1 MYSTLHFTT
10 KEAENLRKNLTNI
23 SPRGPKRNDL
33 IAPAPSKE
41 NFDEIFKS
49 MEGWAKANILPLLK
63 PANKCW
69 KPQDFLPD
77 ASSDG
82 FHDQLRQLQERTKG
96 IPDEYFGV
104 VVGNMSTE
112 EALQS
117 YHSHINGTEIFHD
130 KTGVDDT
137 PWAIW
142 ARGWSAE
149 ENRHGDLLN
158 KYLYLSGRVDMK
170 QIETTIQYLIAAG
183 QDVAT
188 ANNPYLWT
196 IYTSFQERQAA
207 IVHGNMARL
216 AKQHGDANLAQICG
230 TIAADEK
237 RHESAYTKMVG
248 KLFELDPNGMIIALA
263 YMMRRRIK
271 MPSYLM
277 YDGYDDHLFQH
288 FSDVLMRIGAFNASD
303 YGGILEHLVSKWK
316 VKKLTGLSSEG
327 RKTQDYV
334 CELAQRITRLEER
347 AQSKAIK
354 EVPTVSF
361 SWIFDRKV

>member
-1 MYSTLHFTT
+1 
-10 KEAENLRKNLTNI
+10 
-23 SPRGPKRNDL
+23 
-33 IAPAPSKE
+33 
-41 NFDEIFKS
+41 
-49 MEGWAKANILPLLK
+49 MEGWATANILPLLK
-63 PANKCW
+63 PAKECW
-69 KPQDFLPD
+69 QPQDFLPE

-82 FHDQLRQLQERTKG
+82 FHDQLKQLQERTKE
-96 IPDEYFGV
+96 IPDEYFV
-104 VVGNMSTE
+104 VLVGNMITE
-112 EALQS
+112 EALPS

-170 QIETTIQYLIAAG
+170 QVETTIQYLIATGLDMGIAY
-183 QDVAT
+183 
-188 ANNPYLWT
+188 NPYLWT
-196 IYTSFQERQAA
+196 IYTSFLERQTA

-216 AKQHGDANLAQICG
+216 AKQHGDVNLAQLCG
-230 TIAADEK
+230 TIATDEK
-237 RHESAYTKMVG
+237 RHECAYTKMVG

-263 YMMRRRIK
+263 YIMRRRIE

-288 FSDVLMRIGAFNASD
+288 YSDVLRRIGVFNVSD
-303 YGGILEHLVSKWK
+303 YKGMLEHFVSKWK
-316 VKKLTGLSSEG
+316 VGKLTGLSSEG
-327 RKTQDYV
+327 RKAQEYV
-334 CELAQRITRLEER
+334 CELDKRITRLEER

-354 EVPTVSF
+354 EVATVSF
-361 SWIFDRKV
+361 SWILERKV